1 MLEINKQKFDVKS
14 AEINFRQRNYNEKS
28 YITVNI
34 TTDFFPSIV
43 NDQVVYGNIDLKID
57 LEGIKSI
64 ENLVNKEYNGEIG
77 TINISVNNDGIWESN
92 NIENFKVVFT
102 NREDKYL
109 SFKISAKDFEY
120 EDKARMISLNT
131 TSTSEED
138 LQTKFDLKDFH
149 LRAIKREVGKSVISK
164 YFIK

>member
-1 MLEINKQKFDVKS
+1 MLEINKQEFDIKS
-14 AEINFRQRNYNEKS
+14 AEINFRQRNYNDKS

-57 LEGIKSI
+57 LEEIKSI
-64 ENLVNKEYNGEIG
+64 EDLIGKEYKGEIG

-92 NIENFKVVFT
+92 NIEDFKVKFIT
-102 NREDKYL
+102 REDRYL
-109 SFKISAKDFEY
+109 SFEISAKDFEY
-120 EDKARMISLNT
+120 KDKARMISLYT

>member
-1 MLEINKQKFDVKS
+1 MLEINKQIFDVKS

-64 ENLVNKEYNGEIG
+64 EDLVNKEYNGEIG

-120 EDKARMISLNT
+120 EDKARMISLYT